1 MKETSEEVGE
11 LQRLLDA
18 AYERS
23 TEHLQNIITDER
35 RLTAADLVQVL
46 QGMCTLNL
54 ATVTAAGEPRIS
66 AVDGHFL
73 HGRWV
78 FTTSGTAAKARH
90 LRARPAASISYVDGE
105 RVGVFSHG
113 QVEFL
118 TPEHPDFEAI
128 EAHLVSHYG
137 SSPSSWGDE
146 IVYSGCSRA
155 GWSATPSTRQP
166 YSKGPDPTRTWPKQR
181 WRGGGQPLRWPSTSP
196 LS

>member
-23 TEHLQNIITDER
+23 TEHLQSIITDER
-35 RLTAADLVQVL
+35 RLTAAELVQVL

-54 ATVTAAGEPRIS
+54 ATVTAHGEPRIS

-73 HGRWV
+73 HARWV
-78 FTTSGTAAKARH
+78 FTTSGTAAKARQ

-105 RVGVFSHG
+105 RIGVFSHG

-118 TPEHPDFEAI
+118 TPEHPEFAAI
-128 EAHLVSHYG
+128 EEHLVAHYG

-146 IVYSGCSRA
+146 IVYCRLQPSWMVGYAFDKTAVLGA
-155 GWSATPSTRQP
+155 G
-166 YSKGPDPTRTWPKQR
+166 
-181 WRGGGQPLRWPSTSP
+181 
-196 LS
+196 